1 MIHNMITNDI
11 RTLQYLPGHLRTL
24 DTHLDGHTVLKP
36 ALAPAATKR
45 YLEKA
50 KKMPNRGLNR
60 PGRLNSSA
68 QVKYVTLR
76 VMLI

>member
-1 MIHNMITNDI
+1 MITNHI

-50 KKMPNRGLNR
+50 KEMPNNMI
-60 PGRLNSSA
+60 NA
-68 QVKYVTLR
+68 
-76 VMLI
+76 

>member
-1 MIHNMITNDI
+1 MITNDI

-24 DTHLDGHTVLKP
+24 DTQLDGHTVLKP

-50 KKMPNRGLNR
+50 KTISKRGLNR
-60 PGRLNSSA
+60 PGRLNLSV
-68 QVKYVTLR
+68 QVK
-76 VMLI
+76 